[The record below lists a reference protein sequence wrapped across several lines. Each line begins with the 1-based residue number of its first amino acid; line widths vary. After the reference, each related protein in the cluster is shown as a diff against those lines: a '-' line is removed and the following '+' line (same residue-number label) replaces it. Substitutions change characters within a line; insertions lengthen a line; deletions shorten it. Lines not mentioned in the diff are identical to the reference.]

1 MALDLGANFKITAGV
16 QGQAQMDRF
25 NASLRDADKNGGL
38 LTNSMAS
45 LKGAMAGLTI
55 AAVGVTLVSMTKAAI
70 DNADALNEMAE
81 RTGVA
86 GDKLSELQY
95 AAELNGASLEEVEVA
110 LKKVSSKAF
119 DAATGNKAAAD
130 TFNALGISVQGLDG
144 KLKTSDDL
152 FQEIADVLN
161 TVEDRTT
168 RTALA
173 VEIFGRSGASLIPLM
188 ENMRDSREEA
198 KRLGVV
204 VGVEMQQAADEFND
218 NLTRMQFQAKAFA
231 TSLANEVLPTLNRFL
246 SELTAGREV
255 FGGYW
260 EALKQI
266 GTTNPFNSVAE
277 NAEKYRGKVASLSAE
292 IEKIS
297 SGQNKWFGK
306 DTAEGKQRVAELNA
320 ELENTKKLVD
330 YFQRMNGQTSTAG
343 AGRGSVNPPMV
354 GGGGDDILAR
364 LKAAN
369 EKADKPGAAK
379 ESEFERLKRQ
389 YEDQALRV
397 RDLGEAERLLQEIQ
411 LGRFKSL
418 TPEQQKELEAM
429 ARSLDYQKQ
438 MAEGQKVM
446 DERQR
451 KMAGDR
457 ATASQREQEDMDR
470 TIQKWEE
477 IADPAKRYREEIE
490 KVQEAF
496 QKGLINSDVASKTV
510 DHLNEQIE
518 ALGKVKDKG
527 KSAMEELTDAVNGWG
542 KQATEAFIDFAF
554 TGKMS
559 FGDLA
564 TSVLKD
570 MARMIAQQQI
580 MGPLMNAVGGGSG
593 GAFAGL
599 TSLFGFAN
607 GGIMT
612 GGGSMP
618 LNKYANGG
626 VARSPQLAMFGE
638 GSRPEAYVPLP
649 DGRTIPV
656 TMQGQGGGG
665 SMSVVVNVNATTGQT
680 DEQGG
685 GKLSQLGNIIAAAV
699 QKELVNQKRPGGL
712 LSAA

>member
-1 MALDLGANFKITAGV
+1 
-16 QGQAQMDRF
+16 MDRF
-25 NASLRDADKNGGL
+25 NASLRDADKNSGL
-38 LTNSMAS
+38 LKNSVAS

-55 AAVGVTLVSMTKAAI
+55 AAIGTTLVAMTKAAI

-110 LKKVSSKAF
+110 LKKVSTKAF

-144 KLKTSDDL
+144 KLKSSDDL

-246 SELTAGREV
+246 TELTAGREI
-255 FGGYW
+255 FGGYF
-260 EALKQI
+260 AAMKNI

-277 NAEKYRGKVASLSAE
+277 NAEKYRGKLTELETEMKSLEGTNTRAAASRRVDLREE
-292 IEKIS
+292 I
-297 SGQNKWFGK
+297 
-306 DTAEGKQRVAELNA
+306 
-320 ELENTKKLVD
+320 ENTKKLVE

-354 GGGGDDILAR
+354 GGGAGDDILAKI
-364 LKAAN
+364 KAAN
-369 EKADKPGAAK
+369 EKAEKSGAGAAAK

-397 RDLGEAERLLQEIQ
+397 RDLGEAEKLLQEIQ

-429 ARSLDYQKQ
+429 ARNLDYQKQ
-438 MAEGQKVM
+438 MADAQKDM
-446 DERQR
+446 DDRQR
-451 KMAGDR
+451 KVAGER
-457 ATASQREQEDMDR
+457 ATASQREQEDMEK

-490 KVQEAF
+490 RVQEAF
-496 QKGLINSDVASKTV
+496 QKGLINSDVAGKTI
-510 DHLNEQIE
+510 DHLNDQID

-527 KSAMEELTDAVNGWG
+527 KSAMEELTDAVNGWSRD
-542 KQATEAFIDFAF
+542 ATDAFVEFAF
-554 TGKMS
+554 TGKTS
-559 FGDLA
+559 FGDMT
-564 TSVLKD
+564 TSILKD
-570 MARMIAQQQI
+570 LARMLIQKKIMDPIFGAVSGSMGSAGGNAIGSTIA
-580 MGPLMNAVGGGSG
+580 S
-593 GAFAGL
+593 F
-599 TSLFGFAN
+599 FGFAN

-612 GGGSMP
+612 GAGSMP
-618 LNKYANGG
+618 LNKYASGG
-626 VARSPQLAMFGE
+626 VARSPQLALFGE

-665 SMSVVVNVNATTGQT
+665 NMSVVVNVNATTGQT

-685 GKLSQLGNIIAAAV
+685 GKLSQLGNAIAAAV

-712 LSAA
+712 LAA